1 MRLLHLHLPPSLLLT
16 TILFLLL
23 HPLLTTAKFSPLC
36 IRVLTTLTGRPNDI
50 FTKFQREVCDK
61 GCQPTVPHW
70 DLWTRNNTFLPAV
83 RSLMEHVDN
92 PRQEEAMVRLG
103 DDVADV
109 IKRQCGPLLQ
119 GRDICSD
126 DETLAAFGTCF
137 KKGFVRA
144 ALSNLPTLLP
154 LAREEVCREQLEWL
168 KKDELWEVII
178 PGKMREYAGVC
189 RGLGG
194 GFGGMGMVGV
204 EELLGV

>member
-1 MRLLHLHLPPSLLLT
+1 MRILPLLIT
-16 TILFLLL
+16 YLFL
-23 HPLLTTAKFSPLC
+23 PIITAKFSPIC
-36 IRVLTTLTGRPNDI
+36 IRVLGALTGRPNDL
-50 FTKFQREVCDK
+50 FTKFQREICDQ

-83 RSLMEHVDN
+83 RSLMKHVDN

-144 ALSNLPTLLP
+144 ALTNLPTLLP
-154 LAREEVCREQLEWL
+154 LASEEVCREQYEWL
-168 KKDELWEVII
+168 QKDELWEVII

-194 GFGGMGMVGV
+194 ELGAMLV
-204 EELLGV
+204 EELLSG